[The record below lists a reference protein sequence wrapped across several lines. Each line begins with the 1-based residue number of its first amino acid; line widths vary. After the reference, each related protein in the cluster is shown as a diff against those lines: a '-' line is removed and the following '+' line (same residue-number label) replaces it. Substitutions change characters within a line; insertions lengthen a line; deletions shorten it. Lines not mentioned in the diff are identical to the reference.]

1 MKESPRRA
9 VSGMLPKNL
18 LRRERLKLLRI
29 FAGPTHPHAK
39 EQLEPLPAFLK
50 VPS

>member
-1 MKESPRRA
+1 
-9 VSGMLPKNL
+9 MLPKNL

-29 FAGPTHPHAK
+29 FAGPAHPHAK

-50 VPS
+50 KKGAKKGK